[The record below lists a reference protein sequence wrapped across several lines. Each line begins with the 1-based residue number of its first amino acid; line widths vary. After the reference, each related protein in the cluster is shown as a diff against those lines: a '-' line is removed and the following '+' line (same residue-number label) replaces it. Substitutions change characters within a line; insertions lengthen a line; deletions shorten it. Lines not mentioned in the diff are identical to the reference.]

1 MGERLIPSPTGK
13 RSAIMT
19 IQPLSPEDA
28 PAVAAMREAASVHKG
43 EPLGPE
49 ARPMFD
55 AMIAATPAAADVRV
69 EAATVGGIA
78 GFWLRPANTRAHA
91 HMLYIHGGGYVLGS
105 AQAITHFAGQIAA
118 RVGVDAFV
126 PEYRLAPEHPFPAAI
141 DDAVAAY
148 RGLVADGAQRMVVV
162 GDSAGGGLTLA
173 LLSILA
179 SDNTK
184 GTVQPLGAAVMSP
197 WTDLALTGE
206 SLETRADPDPI
217 FTRSVLQG
225 FADMYLQGQDAT
237 DPEASP
243 LHAQLDGL
251 PPIRIDV
258 GDDEVLLADSVRY
271 ADRARAAGVDVTLS
285 IWEGMPHVFQSS
297 LGQFLAAE
305 QSVNAISDFL
315 RQRLDA
321 LAHAAVPSTPIQGT

>member
-1 MGERLIPSPTGK
+1 
-13 RSAIMT
+13 MT

-28 PAVAAMREAASVHKG
+28 PTVAAMRQAASAHKG

-55 AMIAATPAAADVRV
+55 AMFAATPAAGDVRI
-69 EAATVGGIA
+69 EAATVGGIS
-78 GFWLRPANTRAHA
+78 GFWLRPANARPGARI
-91 HMLYIHGGGYVLGS
+91 LYLHGGGYVLGS
-105 AQAITHFAGQIAA
+105 AKALTHFAGQIAA
-118 RVGVDAFV
+118 RVGTEAFV
-126 PEYRLAPEHPFPAAI
+126 PDYRLAPEHPFPAAI

-148 RGLVADGAQRMVVV
+148 CGLVADGAERIVVA

-179 SDNTK
+179 ADTTE
-184 GTVQPLGAAVMSP
+184 GMIRPVGAAVMSP

-206 SLETRADPDPI
+206 SFETRAEADPI
-217 FTRSVLQG
+217 FTRGVLQA
-225 FADMYLQGQDAT
+225 FAGMYLQRQDAT
-237 DPEASP
+237 NPKASP
-243 LHAQLDGL
+243 LYAGLDDL

-258 GDDEVLLADSVRY
+258 GDNEVLLADSIRY
-271 ADRARAAGVDVTLS
+271 AERARAAGVEITLS

-305 QSVNAISDFL
+305 QSLNAVGAFL
-315 RQRLDA
+315 SNRLDIPA
-321 LAHAAVPSTPIQGT
+321 DRAIPSTPYKGI